1 MTTFNPLERDIDRRA
16 LLRYGAAGAGAI
28 ATSTVLASCGS
39 DPQTEAPTE
48 VEASG
53 VEGVEQVQLGEEI
66 TEGILYPDGYVGPRA
81 YAREPFYTGDATF
94 TIGTKL
100 NPNDVGDWNTNEF
113 TRWMEEQT
121 GVPVTYDVVLNED
134 ADLTRVNAQMTAGD
148 MPDAYLMI
156 PFTNDQV
163 SLYGSQGLFQPLED
177 LIETYAPALRQVM
190 EDYPEWGAA
199 LTATDGHK
207 YQMAVPNDCYHCR
220 VSPSRAF
227 INERYLEA
235 VGAEMPQTT
244 EDLREVL
251 KLFKE
256 QDPSGTGQMIPFSGG
271 GPNDFIDN
279 FIMNSFLYN
288 PGSEGTGGGWLRLNE
303 GQVEFVADK
312 DEWREGLRYLR
323 TLSDDGTLDRSAFTM
338 TSDELLQAGN
348 QGRLGF
354 VRSYYWGFFA
364 DIADEPDALWRDYV
378 SVPPLEGPNGVRYAN
393 WNWETDRSRPFVIT
407 SNCENPEVLV
417 QWLDYMFTL
426 EGTLRAAAGN
436 TENWNYAEEGDV
448 GINGKQAIW
457 DRVTWPPP
465 AGTSLGGLA
474 LAYNSNDFRLG
485 QLSDPDNPDLEVALY
500 NATTEYEPYQEP
512 REFFLPSLIFD
523 ETQASRRAD
532 IATSI
537 ESHVRQHMAS
547 FAIGEIDINDDAA
560 WEEYV
565 SAFQAMGLPE
575 YLDLHQQAFDARQG

>member
-1 MTTFNPLERDIDRRA
+1 MPSTGPTGTVIDRRS
-16 LLRYGAAGAGAI
+16 LLRFGAAGAGTLA
-28 ATSTVLASCGS
+28 ASTVLASCS
-39 DPQTEAPTE
+39 SETPAPEAPID
-48 VEASG
+48 AAG
-53 VEGVEQVQLGEEI
+53 VEGVEQVQFGEEI
-66 TEGILYPDGYVGPRA
+66 TEGITYPEGYIGPRQ

-94 TIGTKL
+94 TLGTKL
-100 NPNDVGDWNTNEF
+100 NSTDVGDWNTNEF
-113 TRWMEEQT
+113 TGWMEEQT
-121 GVPVTYDVVLNED
+121 GVPITYDVVLNED

-148 MPDAYLMI
+148 MPDAYFMI
-156 PFTNDQV
+156 PFTNDQI
-163 SLYGSQGLFQPLED
+163 SLYGSQGVFQPLED

-227 INERYLEA
+227 INSRYLEA

-256 QDPSGTGQMIPFSGG
+256 QDPSGTGRMIPFSGG
-271 GPNDFIDN
+271 GPNDFVDN

-312 DEWREGLRYLR
+312 GGWREGLRYLR
-323 TLSDDGTLDRSAFTM
+323 TLSDDGTIDRSAFTM
-338 TSDELLQAGN
+338 SADELLQAGN

-354 VRSYYWGFFA
+354 VRSYYWGSFA
-364 DIADEPDALWRDYV
+364 DITDDPEALWREYV
-378 SVPPLEGPNGVRYAN
+378 SVPPLEGPDGVRYAN
-393 WNWETDRSRPFVIT
+393 WDWETDRSRPFVIT
-407 SNCENPEVLV
+407 RNCENPEVLV

-426 EGTLRAAAGN
+426 EGSLRAAAGN
-436 TENWNYAEEGDV
+436 TDNWNYAEEGDV
-448 GINGKQAIW
+448 GINGAQAIW
-457 DRVTWPPP
+457 DRKGWPPP

-485 QLSDPDNPDLEVALY
+485 QVSDPDNPDLEVFLY
-500 NATTEYEPYQEP
+500 EATTAYEPYQQP

-523 ETQASRRAD
+523 QSQASRRAD
-532 IATSI
+532 IATSV

-547 FAIGEIDINDDAA
+547 FAIGELDINDDSA

-565 SAFQAMGLPE
+565 AAFGAMGLPE
-575 YLDLHQQAFDARQG
+575 YIDMHQQAFDARQG